1 MATPHFLFAP
11 GAGAGSDSPWMRRY
25 TELLRQ
31 LGEVT
36 CLDYPY
42 RLRGSKLPDPLPRLV
57 EAHRLALRELEQ
69 RTQGPIIL
77 IGKSMGGRV
86 GCHVSLETPVSALVC
101 LGYPLRGQGKRAALR
116 DQVLKQLRTA
126 VLFVQGTED
135 PLCPLAL
142 LEATRLE
149 MAAPSELLVL
159 EGADHSLSAS
169 RAKLARTGTTQAELE
184 RRIIERIGRFVE
196 DTTAGPRPKI

>member
-1 MATPHFLFAP
+1 
-11 GAGAGSDSPWMRRY
+11 MRRF
-25 TELLRQ
+25 TELLCE

-42 RLRGSKLPDPLPRLV
+42 RLRGSKLPDPLPRLI
-57 EAHRLALRELEQ
+57 EAHRQALRELEQ

-86 GCHVSLETPVSALVC
+86 GCHVSLETPTQGQGRQVNALVC

-126 VLFVQGTED
+126 VLFVQGSED
-135 PLCPLAL
+135 PLCPLPL
-142 LEATRLE
+142 LEATRLQ

-159 EGADHSLSAS
+159 EGADHSLALS
-169 RAKLARTGTTQAELE
+169 RAKLARMGTTQAELE

-196 DTTAGPRPKI
+196 DAVAGRLPRT